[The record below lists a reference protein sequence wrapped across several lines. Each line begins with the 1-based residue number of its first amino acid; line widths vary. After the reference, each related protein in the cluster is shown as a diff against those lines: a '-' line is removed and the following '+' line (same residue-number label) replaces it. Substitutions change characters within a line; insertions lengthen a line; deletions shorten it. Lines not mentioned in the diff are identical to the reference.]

1 MWNLISLLLDFSE
14 LIHSLTEHP
23 GRMVKCRGLRN
34 VYASRA
40 CRKSKMFGDPL
51 NYKEMV
57 QIVQHMGELDHPWV
71 SSGILVY
78 NETTLTHAFE

>member
-1 MWNLISLLLDFSE
+1 MQQVKYTSPCLFIHVSFCFLDFSE
-14 LIHSLTEHP
+14 LIHALTEHP

-51 NYKEMV
+51 SYKEMV
-57 QIVQHMGELDHPWV
+57 QVMKWLFLLQVPVLIV
-71 SSGILVY
+71 
-78 NETTLTHAFE
+78 